1 MKLGVDMDR
10 LHGKNFVVT
19 GAMGLLGKQH
29 VLAILSEGGR
39 AALIDIDSTQMEN
52 FIQELPK
59 NQSNNVLTIK
69 CDISQENDVM
79 RAARMISETFGAVH
93 GLVNNAAINASVEKN
108 LDRFERFETIT
119 YSSWKEEIDIGLW
132 GSILCSRIFG
142 LLMIEGGIKGSI
154 VNISS
159 DHGLIAPNQNLYK
172 IDGLLDEEQPVKPV
186 TYSVIK
192 HGLIGLTRY
201 LATYW
206 SASGIRINTLCPGG
220 VLNNQNDQFISRI
233 NSLIPLGRMA
243 NPNEYWGA
251 LIFLLSD
258 ESSYMT
264 GSTLV
269 VDGGRSVW

>member
-1 MKLGVDMDR
+1 
-10 LHGKNFVVT
+10 
-19 GAMGLLGKQH
+19 MGLLGKKH

-39 AALIDIDSTQMEN
+39 AGLIDIDSTQMEK
-52 FIQELPK
+52 FIRELPK
-59 NQSNNVLTIK
+59 NQRNNVVTIK
-69 CDISQENDVM
+69 CDISQENEVKQ
-79 RAARMISETFGAVH
+79 AASSISRTFGAVH
-93 GLVNNAAINASVEKN
+93 GLVNNAAINASVENN

-119 YSSWKEEIDIGLW
+119 YNSWKEELDIGLW

-142 LLMIEGGIKGSI
+142 SLMIEGGIKGSI

-159 DHGLIAPNQNLYK
+159 DHGLIAPNQDLYK
-172 IDGLLDEEQPVKPV
+172 IDGLLNDEQPVKPV

-264 GSTLV
+264 GSTMV

>member
-1 MKLGVDMDR
+1 MNR
-10 LHGKNFVVT
+10 LNEKNFVVT
-19 GAMGLLGKQH
+19 GAMGLLGRQH

-39 AALIDIDSTQMEN
+39 VGLVDLNLDDMED
-52 FIQELPK
+52 FIQKLSTE
-59 NQSNNVLTIK
+59 QQDRVLKIK
-69 CDISQENDVM
+69 CDISQENEVNK
-79 RAARMISETFGAVH
+79 AAVLIMEKFGTVH

-108 LDRFERFETIT
+108 LNRFERFETINYQT
-119 YSSWKEEIDIGLW
+119 WKEELDISLW
-132 GSILCSRIFG
+132 GSVLCSRIFG
-142 LLMIEGGIKGSI
+142 LLMIENKVNGSI

-172 IDGLLDEEQPVKPV
+172 IDGILDQDQPVKPV

-206 SASGIRINTLCPGG
+206 SDSGIRVNTLCPGG
-220 VLNNQNDQFISRI
+220 VLNNQSEQFITRI
-233 NSLIPLGRMA
+233 NNLIPLGRMA
-243 NPNEYWGA
+243 KPNEYWGA
-251 LIFLLSD
+251 LVFLLSD

-264 GSTLV
+264 GSTMV

>member
-1 MKLGVDMDR
+1 MKLGGEMNR
-10 LHGKNFVVT
+10 LLGKNFVVT

-29 VLAILSEGGR
+29 VLAILSEGGK
-39 AALIDIDSTQMEN
+39 AALIDIDSAQMEN
-52 FIQELPK
+52 FIRELPK
-59 NQSNNVLTIK
+59 NQRNNVIPIE
-69 CDISQENDVM
+69 CDISQENEVVQ
-79 RAARMISETFGAVH
+79 AASMIRKTFGAVH

-119 YSSWKEEIDIGLW
+119 YNSWKEELDIGLW

-142 LLMIEGGIKGSI
+142 LLMIESGIKGSV

-172 IDGLLDEEQPVKPV
+172 IDGLLDEDQPVKPV

-220 VLNNQNDQFISRI
+220 VLNNQNEQFISRI

-264 GSTLV
+264 GSTMVL
-269 VDGGRSVW
+269 DGGRSIW

>member
-1 MKLGVDMDR
+1 MKLGVNMNR
-10 LHGKNFVVT
+10 LRGKNFVVT
-19 GAMGLLGKQH
+19 GAMGLLGIQH
-29 VLAILSEGGR
+29 VLAILSEGGKV
-39 AALIDIDSTQMEN
+39 ALIDIDSTKMES
-52 FIQELPK
+52 FTRDLPE
-59 NQSNNVLTIK
+59 NQRSNVIAIK
-69 CDISQENDVM
+69 CDISQENEVM
-79 RAARMISETFGAVH
+79 LAARMIGETFGFVH
-93 GLVNNAAINASVEKN
+93 GLVNNASINASVEKN
-108 LDRFERFETIT
+108 LNKFERFEKIT
-119 YSSWKEEIDIGLW
+119 YSSWKEELDVGLW

-142 LLMIEGGIKGSI
+142 VLMIEGGIKGSI

-233 NSLIPLGRMA
+233 KSLIPLGRMA

-264 GSTLV
+264 GSTMV